1 MSFELVNTSVPK
13 GLKPGSRGFTTVAF
27 TEGMPANYVQLCE
40 SLSGYIHVYG
50 LENPRYC
57 QNPPAYSHLIS
68 TVGGRTFSILS
79 RVASYRKDY
88 TGRSNKLA
96 HHFMFKVEERTACG
110 PAVAMDGGGIF
121 FDKWEE
127 EPKLLPENRVS
138 LKKIEVGLKATH
150 WEKIYGDAGAAGVL
164 AQAFLDAPD
173 RPAFIIFQPG
183 VDLLPL
189 IAEAQALLPEERR
202 WDVTFSTYF
211 TALPVGMKCAWRC
224 CLPESDA
231 LVAARRTPG
240 ALVINLIDKKPIE
253 GTLPADK
260 TLEEVAR
267 TGNPKALI
275 AETTP
280 PSPPTIK
287 AAPVTSMPPP
297 RAGTAS
303 PSISLDLGKNLKPEP
318 PTQGRK
324 KTQQKQ
330 NRTPV
335 VQISIA
341 VGVLVLLFCAAF
353 FVRQYLERKKPGSMA
368 EKTQP
373 VETAPE
379 AETLSQAAV
388 EPVVTLPEPRDS
400 ARPPQLEAPT
410 EQNPEPE
417 PEATPPAKA
426 IIFGHIEE
434 NKNYVAP
441 VSITFWDVNAV
452 LLTNAPATNTM
463 DGGTRYGSYARHQ
476 SGRFSSIPAS
486 VAFFRA
492 EYATEQV
499 VLFVRPVQAKFQ
511 QDSTN
516 VIFIGNDR
524 ELLKSWIVKCTNTIS
539 ANLFRGG
546 AGFKAEVPDREA
558 MRIFLRPEEID
569 QWRLPEK
576 KEEIKIAGLQQ
587 LQDKLSQATNDI
599 QKVASFL
606 TQINENAAKAGDG
619 NIRANPD
626 NPDEQTKRACAKY
639 MQSVADLVARYDG
652 LAKDVNQGR
661 SESSGKLS
669 ILKGQKKLLS
679 EEEAIKQSL
688 WTVQSTAGE
697 FSSLLSQLEQDLQGG
712 ANIQIRIEQAKNEL
726 SRVQSLSVPTKAEI
740 MFEGRPI
747 VEATTK

>member
-50 LENPRYC
+50 LENPQYC

-164 AQAFLDAPD
+164 AQAFLDTPD

-303 PSISLDLGKNLKPEP
+303 PRISLDLGKNLKPEP

-330 NRTPV
+330 NRIPV

-379 AETLSQAAV
+379 AETRSQAAV

-400 ARPPQLEAPT
+400 TRPPQLEAPT
-410 EQNPEPE
+410 EQKPEPE
-417 PEATPPAKA
+417 PKATPPAKA

-434 NKNYVAP
+434 NRNFVAP
-441 VSITFWDVNAV
+441 ASITFWDVNAV
-452 LLTNAPATNTM
+452 LLANAPATNAM

-476 SGRFSSIPAS
+476 IGRFSSIPAS

-499 VLFVRPVQAKFQ
+499 VLFVRPIQVKFQ
-511 QDSTN
+511 PDSTN
-516 VIFIGNDR
+516 VIFQGNDR

-546 AGFKAEVPDREA
+546 AGFNAEVPDKEA
-558 MRIFLRPEEID
+558 MRIVLKADQIDPWDRPVKEAEENLQNLQKQLNDAKRRVQEFDGRWKQLAEQYAAADKETDKNIKAERSLPVIRGYGEYVYQVRQFIRQYEGLVKPLRQP
-569 QWRLPEK
+569 
-576 KEEIKIAGLQQ
+576 
-587 LQDKLSQATNDI
+587 
-599 QKVASFL
+599 
-606 TQINENAAKAGDG
+606 
-619 NIRANPD
+619 
-626 NPDEQTKRACAKY
+626 
-639 MQSVADLVARYDG
+639 QSPS
-652 LAKDVNQGR
+652 LAKLLTLENDREHLEFEKQT
-661 SESSGKLS
+661 LS
-669 ILKGQKKLLS
+669 LRDA
-679 EEEAIKQSL
+679 EF
-688 WTVQSTAGE
+688 TARKFTE
-697 FSSLLSQLEQDLQGG
+697 PLSLLSQAIESE
-712 ANIQIRIEQAKNEL
+712 ASKNNIEQAEVAL
-726 SRVQSLSVPTKAEI
+726 RRAQDSSAPTKAEI
-740 MFEGRPI
+740 MLDGRVI